1 MRAKTLHAVDE
12 KVKCSR
18 SMDDMML
25 GSAAIVAVLA
35 PLCLA
40 AYRSFAVTVYRDYY
54 SSSADLAKDAAI
66 TRDSSA

>member
-1 MRAKTLHAVDE
+1 
-12 KVKCSR
+12 
-18 SMDDMML
+18 MDDMML